1 MEILEKREQWTKAYR
16 QGWLATLEATG
27 VIDWQVY
34 PRAINEH
41 TPAAPAIDLSESRLM
56 LISSAG
62 GYLVHNQEPFDAANP
77 TGDYTL
83 RTFASV
89 TPFQALA
96 FAHDHYDHTLIER
109 DPQVALPLH
118 HLQEAVAAG
127 RVGSL
132 TPSVA
137 SFMGYQPDVTR
148 VIDELAPRIV
158 AIAKEERADA
168 ALLAPV

>member
-1 MEILEKREQWTKAYR
+1 MEILEKREQWTKAYH
-16 QGWLATLEATG
+16 QDWLATLEATG
-27 VIDWQVY
+27 VIDWRTY
-34 PRAINEH
+34 PRPENKH
-41 TPAAPAIDLSESRLM
+41 TPVAPAVTLSESRLI

-62 GYLVHNQEPFDAANP
+62 GYLARSQLPFDAANP

-96 FAHDHYDHTLIER
+96 FAHDHYDHTMIEG

-118 HLQEAVAAG
+118 HLQEAVVAG

-137 SFMGYQPDVTR
+137 SFMGYQPDVAR
-148 VIDELAPRIV
+148 VVDELAPRIV